1 VTAGIQGVVVEDV
14 VLEDALH
21 SFLLPTFVHTNF
33 VVLPLTFVVATDP
46 IFVQAPPEVAAN
58 VFDIEKEENNSAAIV
73 ILRIFAILKEYLE
86 IPRDNLHAYCLG
98 FPWILINCLG
108 LYSLLLRYG
117 HGWNGLWLMGEWEEG
132 LGVARD
138 RGIIDDELRGRLL
151 SLEFDREH
159 KQQGFPMRV
168 ALMLLG
174 SIVLLIPLFA
184 VTVRVLGP
192 DPSQLLIALVLLV
205 LGAIAEGIALL
216 VRRAKPLAFL
226 AGIIGSFAGIPL
238 GIAVVVLLPNDASGA
253 TGAVGSCIAA
263 VWSLLWF
270 RRTKGGIPVAVM
282 IGEIAVTIGLVSD
295 SVDLGTQNT
304 GVLLCVFGVVGALGA
319 IFGRIK
325 PSLPPLIAS
334 LIVVGV
340 GSAMQNSYG
349 GKVVAV
355 MGISISAVLF
365 LLAYKRSEA
374 LMASA
379 AAISTGVWGVV
390 LAATLTTGAFAPII
404 VAAVIGIALI
414 TWGLRLSRLQ
424 K

>member
-1 VTAGIQGVVVEDV
+1 
-14 VLEDALH
+14 
-21 SFLLPTFVHTNF
+21 
-33 VVLPLTFVVATDP
+33 
-46 IFVQAPPEVAAN
+46 
-58 VFDIEKEENNSAAIV
+58 
-73 ILRIFAILKEYLE
+73 
-86 IPRDNLHAYCLG
+86 
-98 FPWILINCLG
+98 
-108 LYSLLLRYG
+108 
-117 HGWNGLWLMGEWEEG
+117 
-132 LGVARD
+132 
-138 RGIIDDELRGRLL
+138 
-151 SLEFDREH
+151 
-159 KQQGFPMRV
+159 
-168 ALMLLG
+168 
-174 SIVLLIPLFA
+174 VLLIPLFA

-238 GIAVVVLLPNDASGA
+238 GIVVVVLLPNDASA
-253 TGAVGSCIAA
+253 ANGAVGSCIAA
-263 VWSLLWF
+263 LWSLLWF

-282 IGEIAVTIGLVSD
+282 IGEFAVFIGLVSD
-295 SVDLGTQNT
+295 LIGLNT
-304 GVLLCVFGVVGALGA
+304 ETVGVVLCVFGVVGALGA

-325 PSLPPLIAS
+325 PSLPPLVAS
-334 LIVVGV
+334 LIVIGV
-340 GSAMQNSYG
+340 GSAMQNSSG

-355 MGISISAVLF
+355 MGISLSAVLF

-379 AAISTGVWGVV
+379 AAISTGIWGVV

-404 VAAVIGIALI
+404 VAAVIGVALI

>member
-1 VTAGIQGVVVEDV
+1 
-14 VLEDALH
+14 
-21 SFLLPTFVHTNF
+21 
-33 VVLPLTFVVATDP
+33 
-46 IFVQAPPEVAAN
+46 
-58 VFDIEKEENNSAAIV
+58 
-73 ILRIFAILKEYLE
+73 
-86 IPRDNLHAYCLG
+86 
-98 FPWILINCLG
+98 
-108 LYSLLLRYG
+108 
-117 HGWNGLWLMGEWEEG
+117 MGEWEDG

-138 RGIIDDELRGRLL
+138 RGIIDEELRGRLM
-151 SLEFDREH
+151 SLEFAREQ
-159 KQQGFPMRV
+159 KQQGFPMRI

-205 LGAIAEGIALL
+205 LGAIAEAIALL

-238 GIAVVVLLPNDASGA
+238 GIAVVVLLPNDASA
-253 TGAVGSCIAA
+253 ANGAVGSCIAA
-263 VWSLLWF
+263 LWSLLWF

-282 IGEIAVTIGLVSD
+282 IGEIGVTIGFVGD

-340 GSAMQNSYG
+340 GSVMQNSYG

-404 VAAVIGIALI
+404 VAAVIGVALI

>member
-1 VTAGIQGVVVEDV
+1 
-14 VLEDALH
+14 
-21 SFLLPTFVHTNF
+21 
-33 VVLPLTFVVATDP
+33 
-46 IFVQAPPEVAAN
+46 
-58 VFDIEKEENNSAAIV
+58 
-73 ILRIFAILKEYLE
+73 
-86 IPRDNLHAYCLG
+86 
-98 FPWILINCLG
+98 
-108 LYSLLLRYG
+108 
-117 HGWNGLWLMGEWEEG
+117 MGEWEDG

-138 RGIIDDELRGRLL
+138 RGIIDEELQGRLM
-151 SLEFDREH
+151 SLEFAREQ
-159 KQQGFPMRV
+159 KQQGFPMRI

-205 LGAIAEGIALL
+205 LGAIAEGIAIL

-238 GIAVVVLLPNDASGA
+238 GIAVVVLLPNDASA
-253 TGAVGSCIAA
+253 ANGAVGSCIAA
-263 VWSLLWF
+263 LWSLLWF

-282 IGEIAVTIGLVSD
+282 IGEFAVFIGLVSD
-295 SVDLGTQNT
+295 LIGLNT
-304 GVLLCVFGVVGALGA
+304 ETVGVVLCVFGVAGALAA

-340 GSAMQNSYG
+340 GSLMQDAYD
-349 GKVVAV
+349 GKVATVI
-355 MGISISAVLF
+355 GISISAVLF

-379 AAISTGVWGVV
+379 AAISTGVWGVG
-390 LAATLTTGAFAPII
+390 LAATLTSGAFAPII
-404 VAAVIGIALI
+404 IAAVIGVALI
-414 TWGLRLSRLQ
+414 TLGLRLSRLQ

>member
-1 VTAGIQGVVVEDV
+1 
-14 VLEDALH
+14 
-21 SFLLPTFVHTNF
+21 
-33 VVLPLTFVVATDP
+33 
-46 IFVQAPPEVAAN
+46 
-58 VFDIEKEENNSAAIV
+58 
-73 ILRIFAILKEYLE
+73 
-86 IPRDNLHAYCLG
+86 
-98 FPWILINCLG
+98 
-108 LYSLLLRYG
+108 
-117 HGWNGLWLMGEWEEG
+117 MGEWEDG

-138 RGIIDDELRGRLL
+138 RGIIDEELQSRLM
-151 SLEFDREH
+151 SLEFAREQ
-159 KQQGFPMRV
+159 KQQGFPMRI

-238 GIAVVVLLPNDASGA
+238 GIAVVVLLPNDASA
-253 TGAVGSCIAA
+253 ANGAVGSCIAA
-263 VWSLLWF
+263 LWSLLWF

-282 IGEIAVTIGLVSD
+282 IGEFAVFIGLVSD
-295 SVDLGTQNT
+295 LIGLNT
-304 GVLLCVFGVVGALGA
+304 ETVGVVLCVFGVVGALGA

-340 GSAMQNSYG
+340 GSLMQDAYD
-349 GKVVAV
+349 GKVATVI
-355 MGISISAVLF
+355 GISISAVLF

-379 AAISTGVWGVV
+379 AAISTGVWGVG
-390 LAATLTTGAFAPII
+390 LAATLTSGAFAPII
-404 VAAVIGIALI
+404 IAAVIGVALI
-414 TWGLRLSRLQ
+414 TLGLRLSRLQ

>member
-1 VTAGIQGVVVEDV
+1 MW
-14 VLEDALH
+14 
-21 SFLLPTFVHTNF
+21 S
-33 VVLPLTFVVATDP
+33 
-46 IFVQAPPEVAAN
+46 
-58 VFDIEKEENNSAAIV
+58 
-73 ILRIFAILKEYLE
+73 
-86 IPRDNLHAYCLG
+86 
-98 FPWILINCLG
+98 
-108 LYSLLLRYG
+108 
-117 HGWNGLWLMGEWEEG
+117 MGEWEDG
-132 LGVARD
+132 LGVARE
-138 RGIIDDELRGRLL
+138 RGIIDEELQSRLM
-151 SLEFDREH
+151 SLEFAREQ
-159 KQQGFPMRV
+159 KQQGFPMRI

-238 GIAVVVLLPNDASGA
+238 GIAVVVLLPNDASA
-253 TGAVGSCIAA
+253 ANGAVGSCIAA
-263 VWSLLWF
+263 LWSLLWF

-282 IGEIAVTIGLVSD
+282 IGEFAVFIGLVSD
-295 SVDLGTQNT
+295 LIGLNT
-304 GVLLCVFGVVGALGA
+304 ETVGVVLCVFGVAGALAA

-340 GSAMQNSYG
+340 GSLMQDAYD
-349 GKVVAV
+349 GKVATVI
-355 MGISISAVLF
+355 GISISAVLF

-379 AAISTGVWGVV
+379 AAISTGVWGVG
-390 LAATLTTGAFAPII
+390 LAATLTSGAFAPII
-404 VAAVIGIALI
+404 IAAVIGVALI
-414 TWGLRLSRLQ
+414 TLGLRLSRLQ

>member
-1 VTAGIQGVVVEDV
+1 
-14 VLEDALH
+14 
-21 SFLLPTFVHTNF
+21 
-33 VVLPLTFVVATDP
+33 
-46 IFVQAPPEVAAN
+46 
-58 VFDIEKEENNSAAIV
+58 
-73 ILRIFAILKEYLE
+73 
-86 IPRDNLHAYCLG
+86 
-98 FPWILINCLG
+98 
-108 LYSLLLRYG
+108 
-117 HGWNGLWLMGEWEEG
+117 MGEWEDG

-138 RGIIDDELRGRLL
+138 RGIIDEELRGRLM
-151 SLEFDREH
+151 SLEFAREQ
-159 KQQGFPMRV
+159 KQQGFPMRI

-238 GIAVVVLLPNDASGA
+238 GIAVVVLLPNDASVA

-263 VWSLLWF
+263 LWSLLWF

-282 IGEIAVTIGLVSD
+282 IGEFAVFIGLVSD
-295 SVDLGTQNT
+295 LIGLNT
-304 GVLLCVFGVVGALGA
+304 ETVGVVLCVFGVAGALAA

-340 GSAMQNSYG
+340 GSLMQDAYD
-349 GKVVAV
+349 GKVATVI
-355 MGISISAVLF
+355 GISISAVLF

-404 VAAVIGIALI
+404 VAAVIGVALI

>member
-1 VTAGIQGVVVEDV
+1 
-14 VLEDALH
+14 
-21 SFLLPTFVHTNF
+21 
-33 VVLPLTFVVATDP
+33 
-46 IFVQAPPEVAAN
+46 
-58 VFDIEKEENNSAAIV
+58 
-73 ILRIFAILKEYLE
+73 
-86 IPRDNLHAYCLG
+86 
-98 FPWILINCLG
+98 
-108 LYSLLLRYG
+108 
-117 HGWNGLWLMGEWEEG
+117 MGEWEDG
-132 LGVARD
+132 LGVARE
-138 RGIIDDELRGRLL
+138 RGIIDEELQGRLM
-151 SLEFDREH
+151 SLEFAREQ

-205 LGAIAEGIALL
+205 LGAIAEAIALL

-238 GIAVVVLLPNDASGA
+238 GIAVVVLLPNDASA
-253 TGAVGSCIAA
+253 ANGAVGSCIAA
-263 VWSLLWF
+263 LWSLLWF

-282 IGEIAVTIGLVSD
+282 IGEFAVFIGLVSD
-295 SVDLGTQNT
+295 LIGLNT
-304 GVLLCVFGVVGALGA
+304 ETVGVVLCVFGVAGALAA

-340 GSAMQNSYG
+340 GSLMQDAYD
-349 GKVVAV
+349 GKVATVI
-355 MGISISAVLF
+355 GISISAVLF

-379 AAISTGVWGVV
+379 AAISTGVWGVG
-390 LAATLTTGAFAPII
+390 LAATLTSGAFAPII
-404 VAAVIGIALI
+404 IAAVIGVALI
-414 TWGLRLSRLQ
+414 TLGLRLSRLQ

>member
-1 VTAGIQGVVVEDV
+1 
-14 VLEDALH
+14 
-21 SFLLPTFVHTNF
+21 
-33 VVLPLTFVVATDP
+33 
-46 IFVQAPPEVAAN
+46 
-58 VFDIEKEENNSAAIV
+58 
-73 ILRIFAILKEYLE
+73 
-86 IPRDNLHAYCLG
+86 
-98 FPWILINCLG
+98 
-108 LYSLLLRYG
+108 
-117 HGWNGLWLMGEWEEG
+117 MGEWEDG
-132 LGVARD
+132 LGVARE
-138 RGIIDDELRGRLL
+138 RGIIDEELQSRLM
-151 SLEFDREH
+151 SLEFAREQ
-159 KQQGFPMRV
+159 KQQGFPMRI
-168 ALMLLG
+168 ALMVLG

-205 LGAIAEGIALL
+205 LGAIAEAIAQL

-226 AGIIGSFAGIPL
+226 AGIIGAFAGIPL
-238 GIAVVVLLPNDASGA
+238 GIAVVVLLPNDASA
-253 TGAVGSCIAA
+253 ANGAVGSCIAA

-270 RRTKGGIPVAVM
+270 KRTKGGIPVAVF
-282 IGEIAVTIGLVSD
+282 IGECAVLIGLVSD
-295 SVDLGTQNT
+295 LIGLNTQNT

-340 GSAMQNSYG
+340 GSVMQNSYG

-355 MGISISAVLF
+355 MGISLSAVLF

-404 VAAVIGIALI
+404 IAAVIGVALI
-414 TWGLRLSRLQ
+414 TLGLRLSRLQ

>member
-1 VTAGIQGVVVEDV
+1 
-14 VLEDALH
+14 
-21 SFLLPTFVHTNF
+21 
-33 VVLPLTFVVATDP
+33 
-46 IFVQAPPEVAAN
+46 
-58 VFDIEKEENNSAAIV
+58 
-73 ILRIFAILKEYLE
+73 
-86 IPRDNLHAYCLG
+86 
-98 FPWILINCLG
+98 
-108 LYSLLLRYG
+108 
-117 HGWNGLWLMGEWEEG
+117 MGEWEDG
-132 LGVARD
+132 LGVARE
-138 RGIIDDELRGRLL
+138 RGIIDEELQSRLM
-151 SLEFDREH
+151 SLEFAREQ
-159 KQQGFPMRV
+159 KQQGFPMRI

-238 GIAVVVLLPNDASGA
+238 GIAVVVLLPNDASA
-253 TGAVGSCIAA
+253 ANGAVGSCIAA
-263 VWSLLWF
+263 LWSLLWF

-282 IGEIAVTIGLVSD
+282 IGEFAVFIGLVSD
-295 SVDLGTQNT
+295 LIGLNT
-304 GVLLCVFGVVGALGA
+304 ETVGVVLCVFGVAGALGA

-340 GSAMQNSYG
+340 GSLMQDAYD
-349 GKVVAV
+349 GKVATVI
-355 MGISISAVLF
+355 GISISAVLF

-379 AAISTGVWGVV
+379 AAISTGVWGVG
-390 LAATLTTGAFAPII
+390 LAATLTSGAFAPII
-404 VAAVIGIALI
+404 IAAVIGVALI
-414 TWGLRLSRLQ
+414 TLGLRLSRLQ

>member
-1 VTAGIQGVVVEDV
+1 
-14 VLEDALH
+14 
-21 SFLLPTFVHTNF
+21 
-33 VVLPLTFVVATDP
+33 
-46 IFVQAPPEVAAN
+46 
-58 VFDIEKEENNSAAIV
+58 
-73 ILRIFAILKEYLE
+73 
-86 IPRDNLHAYCLG
+86 
-98 FPWILINCLG
+98 
-108 LYSLLLRYG
+108 
-117 HGWNGLWLMGEWEEG
+117 MGEWEDG
-132 LGVARD
+132 LEVARD
-138 RGIIDDELRGRLL
+138 RGIIDEEMQGRLM
-151 SLEFDREH
+151 SLEFAREQ
-159 KQQGFPMRV
+159 KQQGFPMRI

-238 GIAVVVLLPNDASGA
+238 GIAGVVLLPNDASA
-253 TGAVGSCIAA
+253 ANGAVGSCIAA
-263 VWSLLWF
+263 LWSLLWF
-270 RRTKGGIPVAVM
+270 RRTKGGIPVAVV
-282 IGEIAVTIGLVSD
+282 IGEFAVFIGLVSD
-295 SVDLGTQNT
+295 LIGLNT
-304 GVLLCVFGVVGALGA
+304 ETVGVVLCVFGVAGALAA

-340 GSAMQNSYG
+340 GSLMQDAYD
-349 GKVVAV
+349 GKVATVI
-355 MGISISAVLF
+355 GISISAVLF

-379 AAISTGVWGVV
+379 AAISTGVWGVG
-390 LAATLTTGAFAPII
+390 LAATLTSGAFAPII
-404 VAAVIGIALI
+404 IAAVIGVALI
-414 TWGLRLSRLQ
+414 TLGLRLSRLQ

>member
-1 VTAGIQGVVVEDV
+1 
-14 VLEDALH
+14 
-21 SFLLPTFVHTNF
+21 
-33 VVLPLTFVVATDP
+33 
-46 IFVQAPPEVAAN
+46 
-58 VFDIEKEENNSAAIV
+58 
-73 ILRIFAILKEYLE
+73 
-86 IPRDNLHAYCLG
+86 
-98 FPWILINCLG
+98 
-108 LYSLLLRYG
+108 
-117 HGWNGLWLMGEWEEG
+117 MGEWEDG

-138 RGIIDDELRGRLL
+138 RGIIDEELQSRLML
-151 SLEFDREH
+151 LEFDREH

-238 GIAVVVLLPNDASGA
+238 GIAVVVLLPNDASA
-253 TGAVGSCIAA
+253 ANGAVGSCIAA
-263 VWSLLWF
+263 LWSLLWF

-282 IGEIAVTIGLVSD
+282 IGEFAVFIGLVSD
-295 SVDLGTQNT
+295 LIGLNT
-304 GVLLCVFGVVGALGA
+304 ETVGVVLCVFGVAGALAA

-340 GSAMQNSYG
+340 GSLMQDAYD
-349 GKVVAV
+349 GKVATVI
-355 MGISISAVLF
+355 GISISAVLF

-379 AAISTGVWGVV
+379 AAISTGVWGVG
-390 LAATLTTGAFAPII
+390 LAATLTSGAFAPII
-404 VAAVIGIALI
+404 IAAVIGVALI
-414 TWGLRLSRLQ
+414 TLGLRLSRLQ

>member
-1 VTAGIQGVVVEDV
+1 
-14 VLEDALH
+14 
-21 SFLLPTFVHTNF
+21 
-33 VVLPLTFVVATDP
+33 
-46 IFVQAPPEVAAN
+46 
-58 VFDIEKEENNSAAIV
+58 
-73 ILRIFAILKEYLE
+73 
-86 IPRDNLHAYCLG
+86 
-98 FPWILINCLG
+98 
-108 LYSLLLRYG
+108 
-117 HGWNGLWLMGEWEEG
+117 MGEWEDG

-138 RGIIDDELRGRLL
+138 RGIIDEELQSRLM
-151 SLEFDREH
+151 SLEFAREQ
-159 KQQGFPMRV
+159 KQQGFPMRI

-238 GIAVVVLLPNDASGA
+238 GIAVVVLLPNDASA
-253 TGAVGSCIAA
+253 ANGAVGSCIAA
-263 VWSLLWF
+263 LWSLLWF

-282 IGEIAVTIGLVSD
+282 IGEFAVFIGLVSD
-295 SVDLGTQNT
+295 LIGLNT
-304 GVLLCVFGVVGALGA
+304 ETVGVVLCVFGVAGALAA

-340 GSAMQNSYG
+340 GSLMQDAYD
-349 GKVVAV
+349 GKVATVI
-355 MGISISAVLF
+355 GISISAVLF

-379 AAISTGVWGVV
+379 AAISTGVWGVG

-404 VAAVIGIALI
+404 VAAVIGVALI

>member
-1 VTAGIQGVVVEDV
+1 
-14 VLEDALH
+14 
-21 SFLLPTFVHTNF
+21 
-33 VVLPLTFVVATDP
+33 
-46 IFVQAPPEVAAN
+46 
-58 VFDIEKEENNSAAIV
+58 
-73 ILRIFAILKEYLE
+73 
-86 IPRDNLHAYCLG
+86 
-98 FPWILINCLG
+98 
-108 LYSLLLRYG
+108 
-117 HGWNGLWLMGEWEEG
+117 MGEWEDG

-138 RGIIDDELRGRLL
+138 RGIIDEELQSRLRL
-151 SLEFDREH
+151 LEFDREH

-205 LGAIAEGIALL
+205 LGAIAEAIALL

-238 GIAVVVLLPNDASGA
+238 GIAVVVLLPNDASVA

-263 VWSLLWF
+263 LWSLLWF

-282 IGEIAVTIGLVSD
+282 IGEIGVTIGFVGD

-379 AAISTGVWGVV
+379 AAISTGAWGVV

-404 VAAVIGIALI
+404 VAAAIGVALI

>member
-1 VTAGIQGVVVEDV
+1 
-14 VLEDALH
+14 
-21 SFLLPTFVHTNF
+21 
-33 VVLPLTFVVATDP
+33 
-46 IFVQAPPEVAAN
+46 
-58 VFDIEKEENNSAAIV
+58 
-73 ILRIFAILKEYLE
+73 
-86 IPRDNLHAYCLG
+86 
-98 FPWILINCLG
+98 
-108 LYSLLLRYG
+108 
-117 HGWNGLWLMGEWEEG
+117 MGEWEDG

-138 RGIIDDELRGRLL
+138 RGIIDEELQGRLM
-151 SLEFDREH
+151 SLEFAREQ
-159 KQQGFPMRV
+159 KQQGFPMRI

-238 GIAVVVLLPNDASGA
+238 GIAVVVLLPNDASA
-253 TGAVGSCIAA
+253 ANGAVGSCIAA
-263 VWSLLWF
+263 LWSLLWF

-282 IGEIAVTIGLVSD
+282 IGEFAVFIGLVSD
-295 SVDLGTQNT
+295 LIGLNT
-304 GVLLCVFGVVGALGA
+304 ETVGVVLCVFGVAGALAA

-340 GSAMQNSYG
+340 GSLMQDAYD
-349 GKVVAV
+349 GKVATVI
-355 MGISISAVLF
+355 GISISAVLF

-379 AAISTGVWGVV
+379 AAISTGVWGVG

-404 VAAVIGIALI
+404 VAAVIGVALI

>member
-1 VTAGIQGVVVEDV
+1 MIAVVCVSAKSRNALWLRHGLDGFGV
-14 VLEDALH
+14 
-21 SFLLPTFVHTNF
+21 
-33 VVLPLTFVVATDP
+33 
-46 IFVQAPPEVAAN
+46 Q
-58 VFDIEKEENNSAAIV
+58 
-73 ILRIFAILKEYLE
+73 
-86 IPRDNLHAYCLG
+86 
-98 FPWILINCLG
+98 
-108 LYSLLLRYG
+108 
-117 HGWNGLWLMGEWEEG
+117 LMGEWEDG
-132 LGVARD
+132 LAVARD
-138 RGIIDDELRGRLL
+138 RGIIDEELQGRLM

-238 GIAVVVLLPNDASGA
+238 GIAVVVLLPNDASVA
-253 TGAVGSCIAA
+253 TGAVGSCLAA

-282 IGEIAVTIGLVSD
+282 IGEIAVTIGLVGD
-295 SVDLGTQNT
+295 SVDISAQNT

-355 MGISISAVLF
+355 MGISLSAVLF

-404 VAAVIGIALI
+404 VAAVIGVALI

>member
-1 VTAGIQGVVVEDV
+1 MW
-14 VLEDALH
+14 
-21 SFLLPTFVHTNF
+21 S
-33 VVLPLTFVVATDP
+33 
-46 IFVQAPPEVAAN
+46 
-58 VFDIEKEENNSAAIV
+58 
-73 ILRIFAILKEYLE
+73 
-86 IPRDNLHAYCLG
+86 
-98 FPWILINCLG
+98 
-108 LYSLLLRYG
+108 
-117 HGWNGLWLMGEWEEG
+117 MGEWEDG

-138 RGIIDDELRGRLL
+138 RGIIDEELQSRLM
-151 SLEFDREH
+151 SLEFAREQ
-159 KQQGFPMRV
+159 KQQGFPMRI

-205 LGAIAEGIALL
+205 LGAIAEGIAIL

-238 GIAVVVLLPNDASGA
+238 GIAVVVLLPNDASA
-253 TGAVGSCIAA
+253 ANGAVGSCIAA
-263 VWSLLWF
+263 LWSLLWF

-282 IGEIAVTIGLVSD
+282 IGEFAVFIGLVSD
-295 SVDLGTQNT
+295 LIGLNT
-304 GVLLCVFGVVGALGA
+304 ETVGVVLCVFGVAGALAA

-340 GSAMQNSYG
+340 GSLMQDAYD
-349 GKVVAV
+349 GKVATVI
-355 MGISISAVLF
+355 GISISAVLF

-379 AAISTGVWGVV
+379 AAISTGVWGVG
-390 LAATLTTGAFAPII
+390 LAATLTSGAFAPII
-404 VAAVIGIALI
+404 IAAVIGVALI
-414 TWGLRLSRLQ
+414 TLGLRLSRLQ

>member
-1 VTAGIQGVVVEDV
+1 
-14 VLEDALH
+14 
-21 SFLLPTFVHTNF
+21 
-33 VVLPLTFVVATDP
+33 
-46 IFVQAPPEVAAN
+46 
-58 VFDIEKEENNSAAIV
+58 
-73 ILRIFAILKEYLE
+73 
-86 IPRDNLHAYCLG
+86 
-98 FPWILINCLG
+98 
-108 LYSLLLRYG
+108 
-117 HGWNGLWLMGEWEEG
+117 MGEWEDG

-138 RGIIDDELRGRLL
+138 RGIIDEELQGRLM
-151 SLEFDREH
+151 SLEFAREQ
-159 KQQGFPMRV
+159 KQQGFPMRI

-205 LGAIAEGIALL
+205 LGAIAEGIAIL

-238 GIAVVVLLPNDASGA
+238 GIAVVVLLPNDASA
-253 TGAVGSCIAA
+253 ANGAVGSCIAA
-263 VWSLLWF
+263 LWSLLWF

-282 IGEIAVTIGLVSD
+282 IGEFAVFIGLVSD
-295 SVDLGTQNT
+295 LIGLNT
-304 GVLLCVFGVVGALGA
+304 ETVGVVLCVFGVAGALAA

-340 GSAMQNSYG
+340 GSLMQDDYD
-349 GKVVAV
+349 GKVATVI
-355 MGISISAVLF
+355 GISISAVLF

-379 AAISTGVWGVV
+379 AAISTGVWGVG
-390 LAATLTTGAFAPII
+390 LAATLTSGAFAPII
-404 VAAVIGIALI
+404 IAAVIGVALI
-414 TWGLRLSRLQ
+414 TLGLRLSRLQ

>member
-1 VTAGIQGVVVEDV
+1 
-14 VLEDALH
+14 
-21 SFLLPTFVHTNF
+21 
-33 VVLPLTFVVATDP
+33 
-46 IFVQAPPEVAAN
+46 
-58 VFDIEKEENNSAAIV
+58 
-73 ILRIFAILKEYLE
+73 
-86 IPRDNLHAYCLG
+86 
-98 FPWILINCLG
+98 
-108 LYSLLLRYG
+108 
-117 HGWNGLWLMGEWEEG
+117 MGEWEDG
-132 LGVARD
+132 LGVARE
-138 RGIIDDELRGRLL
+138 RGIIDEELQGRLM
-151 SLEFDREH
+151 SLEFAREQ
-159 KQQGFPMRV
+159 KQQGFPMRI

-205 LGAIAEGIALL
+205 LGAIAEGIALM

-238 GIAVVVLLPNDASGA
+238 GIAVVVLLPNDASA
-253 TGAVGSCIAA
+253 ANGAVGSCIAA
-263 VWSLLWF
+263 LWSLLWF

-282 IGEIAVTIGLVSD
+282 IGEFAVFIGLVSD
-295 SVDLGTQNT
+295 LIGLNT
-304 GVLLCVFGVVGALGA
+304 ETVGVVLCVFGVAGALAA

-340 GSAMQNSYG
+340 GSLMQDAYD
-349 GKVVAV
+349 GKVATVI
-355 MGISISAVLF
+355 GISISAVLF

-379 AAISTGVWGVV
+379 AAISTGVWGVG
-390 LAATLTTGAFAPII
+390 LAATLTSGAFAPII
-404 VAAVIGIALI
+404 IAAVIGVALI
-414 TWGLRLSRLQ
+414 TLGLRLSRLQ

>member
-1 VTAGIQGVVVEDV
+1 
-14 VLEDALH
+14 
-21 SFLLPTFVHTNF
+21 
-33 VVLPLTFVVATDP
+33 
-46 IFVQAPPEVAAN
+46 
-58 VFDIEKEENNSAAIV
+58 
-73 ILRIFAILKEYLE
+73 
-86 IPRDNLHAYCLG
+86 
-98 FPWILINCLG
+98 
-108 LYSLLLRYG
+108 
-117 HGWNGLWLMGEWEEG
+117 MGEWEEG
-132 LGVARD
+132 LGVARE
-138 RGIIDDELRGRLL
+138 RGIIDEELQSRLM
-151 SLEFDREH
+151 SLEFAREQ
-159 KQQGFPMRV
+159 KQQGFPMRI

-238 GIAVVVLLPNDASGA
+238 GIAVVVLLPNDASA
-253 TGAVGSCIAA
+253 ANGAVGSCIAA
-263 VWSLLWF
+263 LWSLLWF
-270 RRTKGGIPVAVM
+270 RRTKGGISVAVM
-282 IGEIAVTIGLVSD
+282 IGEFAVFIGLVSD
-295 SVDLGTQNT
+295 LIGLNT
-304 GVLLCVFGVVGALGA
+304 ETVGVVLCVFGVAGALAA

-340 GSAMQNSYG
+340 GSLMQDSYD
-349 GKVVAV
+349 GKVATVI
-355 MGISISAVLF
+355 GISISAVLF

-379 AAISTGVWGVV
+379 AAISTGVWGVG
-390 LAATLTTGAFAPII
+390 LAATLTSGAFAPII
-404 VAAVIGIALI
+404 IAAVIGVALI
-414 TWGLRLSRLQ
+414 TLGLRLSRLQ

>member
-1 VTAGIQGVVVEDV
+1 
-14 VLEDALH
+14 
-21 SFLLPTFVHTNF
+21 
-33 VVLPLTFVVATDP
+33 
-46 IFVQAPPEVAAN
+46 
-58 VFDIEKEENNSAAIV
+58 
-73 ILRIFAILKEYLE
+73 
-86 IPRDNLHAYCLG
+86 
-98 FPWILINCLG
+98 
-108 LYSLLLRYG
+108 
-117 HGWNGLWLMGEWEEG
+117 MGEWEDG

-138 RGIIDDELRGRLL
+138 RGIIDEELRGRLM
-151 SLEFDREH
+151 SLEFAREQ
-159 KQQGFPMRV
+159 KQQGFPMRI

-205 LGAIAEGIALL
+205 LGAIAEGIAIL

-238 GIAVVVLLPNDASGA
+238 GIAVVVLLPNDASA
-253 TGAVGSCIAA
+253 ANGAVGSCIAA
-263 VWSLLWF
+263 LWSLLWF

-282 IGEIAVTIGLVSD
+282 IGEFAVFIGLVSD
-295 SVDLGTQNT
+295 LIGLNT
-304 GVLLCVFGVVGALGA
+304 ETVGVVLCVFGVAGALAA

-340 GSAMQNSYG
+340 GSLMQDAYD
-349 GKVVAV
+349 GKVATVI
-355 MGISISAVLF
+355 GISISAVLF

-379 AAISTGVWGVV
+379 AAISTGVWGVG
-390 LAATLTTGAFAPII
+390 LAATLTSGAFAPII
-404 VAAVIGIALI
+404 IAAVIGVALI
-414 TWGLRLSRLQ
+414 TLGLRLSRLQ

>member
-1 VTAGIQGVVVEDV
+1 
-14 VLEDALH
+14 
-21 SFLLPTFVHTNF
+21 
-33 VVLPLTFVVATDP
+33 
-46 IFVQAPPEVAAN
+46 
-58 VFDIEKEENNSAAIV
+58 
-73 ILRIFAILKEYLE
+73 
-86 IPRDNLHAYCLG
+86 
-98 FPWILINCLG
+98 
-108 LYSLLLRYG
+108 
-117 HGWNGLWLMGEWEEG
+117 MGEWEDG

-138 RGIIDDELRGRLL
+138 RGIIDEELQARLM

-159 KQQGFPMRV
+159 KQQGFPMRI
-168 ALMLLG
+168 ALLLLG

-238 GIAVVVLLPNDASGA
+238 GIAVVVLLPNDASA
-253 TGAVGSCIAA
+253 ANGAVGSCIAA
-263 VWSLLWF
+263 LWSLLWF

-282 IGEIAVTIGLVSD
+282 IGEFAVFIGLVSD
-295 SVDLGTQNT
+295 LIGLNT
-304 GVLLCVFGVVGALGA
+304 ETVGVLVSVFGVVGALGA

-325 PSLPPLIAS
+325 PSLPPLVAS
-334 LIVVGV
+334 LIVIGV
-340 GSAMQNSYG
+340 GSLMQNSYG

-355 MGISISAVLF
+355 MGISISAGLF

-404 VAAVIGIALI
+404 VAAVIGVALI

>member
-1 VTAGIQGVVVEDV
+1 
-14 VLEDALH
+14 
-21 SFLLPTFVHTNF
+21 
-33 VVLPLTFVVATDP
+33 
-46 IFVQAPPEVAAN
+46 
-58 VFDIEKEENNSAAIV
+58 
-73 ILRIFAILKEYLE
+73 
-86 IPRDNLHAYCLG
+86 
-98 FPWILINCLG
+98 
-108 LYSLLLRYG
+108 
-117 HGWNGLWLMGEWEEG
+117 MGEWEDG
-132 LGVARD
+132 LGVARE
-138 RGIIDDELRGRLL
+138 RGIIDEELQSRLM
-151 SLEFDREH
+151 SLEFAREQ
-159 KQQGFPMRV
+159 KQQGFPMRI

-205 LGAIAEGIALL
+205 LGAIAEGIAIL

-238 GIAVVVLLPNDASGA
+238 GIAVVVLLPNDASA
-253 TGAVGSCIAA
+253 ANGAVGSCIAA
-263 VWSLLWF
+263 LWSLLWF

-282 IGEIAVTIGLVSD
+282 IGEFAVFIGLVSD
-295 SVDLGTQNT
+295 LIGLNT
-304 GVLLCVFGVVGALGA
+304 ETVGVVLCVFGVAGALAA

-340 GSAMQNSYG
+340 GSLMQDAYD
-349 GKVVAV
+349 GKVATVI
-355 MGISISAVLF
+355 GISISAVLF

-379 AAISTGVWGVV
+379 AAISTGVWGVG
-390 LAATLTTGAFAPII
+390 LAATLTSGAFAPII
-404 VAAVIGIALI
+404 IAAVIGVALI
-414 TWGLRLSRLQ
+414 TLGFRLSRLQ

>member
-1 VTAGIQGVVVEDV
+1 V
-14 VLEDALH
+14 
-21 SFLLPTFVHTNF
+21 
-33 VVLPLTFVVATDP
+33 
-46 IFVQAPPEVAAN
+46 
-58 VFDIEKEENNSAAIV
+58 
-73 ILRIFAILKEYLE
+73 
-86 IPRDNLHAYCLG
+86 
-98 FPWILINCLG
+98 
-108 LYSLLLRYG
+108 
-117 HGWNGLWLMGEWEEG
+117 WLMGEWEDG

-138 RGIIDDELRGRLL
+138 RGIIDEELQGRLM
-151 SLEFDREH
+151 SLEFAREQ
-159 KQQGFPMRV
+159 KQQGFPMRI

-205 LGAIAEGIALL
+205 LGAIAEGIAIL

-238 GIAVVVLLPNDASGA
+238 GIAVVVLLPNDASA
-253 TGAVGSCIAA
+253 ANGAVGSCIAA
-263 VWSLLWF
+263 LWSLLWF

-282 IGEIAVTIGLVSD
+282 IGEFAVFIGLVSD
-295 SVDLGTQNT
+295 LIGLNT
-304 GVLLCVFGVVGALGA
+304 ETVGVVLCVFGVAGSLGA

-340 GSAMQNSYG
+340 GSLMQDAYD
-349 GKVVAV
+349 GKVATVI
-355 MGISISAVLF
+355 GISISAVLF

-379 AAISTGVWGVV
+379 AAISTGVWGVG
-390 LAATLTTGAFAPII
+390 LAATLTSGAFAPII
-404 VAAVIGIALI
+404 VAAAIGIALI

>member
-1 VTAGIQGVVVEDV
+1 
-14 VLEDALH
+14 
-21 SFLLPTFVHTNF
+21 
-33 VVLPLTFVVATDP
+33 
-46 IFVQAPPEVAAN
+46 
-58 VFDIEKEENNSAAIV
+58 
-73 ILRIFAILKEYLE
+73 
-86 IPRDNLHAYCLG
+86 
-98 FPWILINCLG
+98 
-108 LYSLLLRYG
+108 
-117 HGWNGLWLMGEWEEG
+117 MGEWEDG

-138 RGIIDDELRGRLL
+138 RGIIDEELQSRLM
-151 SLEFDREH
+151 SLEFAREQ
-159 KQQGFPMRV
+159 KQQGFPMRI

-238 GIAVVVLLPNDASGA
+238 GIAVVVLLPNDASVA

-263 VWSLLWF
+263 LWSLLWF

-282 IGEIAVTIGLVSD
+282 IGEFAVFIGLVSD
-295 SVDLGTQNT
+295 LIGLNT
-304 GVLLCVFGVVGALGA
+304 ETVGVVLCVFGVAGALAA

-340 GSAMQNSYG
+340 GSLMQDAYD
-349 GKVVAV
+349 GKVATVI
-355 MGISISAVLF
+355 GISISAVLF

-379 AAISTGVWGVV
+379 AAISTGVWGVG
-390 LAATLTTGAFAPII
+390 LAATLTSGAFAPII
-404 VAAVIGIALI
+404 IAAVIGVALI
-414 TWGLRLSRLQ
+414 TLGLRLSRLQ

>member
-1 VTAGIQGVVVEDV
+1 
-14 VLEDALH
+14 
-21 SFLLPTFVHTNF
+21 
-33 VVLPLTFVVATDP
+33 
-46 IFVQAPPEVAAN
+46 
-58 VFDIEKEENNSAAIV
+58 
-73 ILRIFAILKEYLE
+73 
-86 IPRDNLHAYCLG
+86 
-98 FPWILINCLG
+98 
-108 LYSLLLRYG
+108 
-117 HGWNGLWLMGEWEEG
+117 MGEWEDG

-138 RGIIDDELRGRLL
+138 RGIIDEELQGRLM
-151 SLEFDREH
+151 SLEFAREQ
-159 KQQGFPMRV
+159 KQQGFPMRI

-238 GIAVVVLLPNDASGA
+238 GIAVVVLLPNDASA
-253 TGAVGSCIAA
+253 ANGAVGSCIAA
-263 VWSLLWF
+263 LWSLLWF

-282 IGEIAVTIGLVSD
+282 IGEFAVFIGLVSD
-295 SVDLGTQNT
+295 LIGLNT
-304 GVLLCVFGVVGALGA
+304 ETVGVVLCVFGVAGALGA

-340 GSAMQNSYG
+340 GSLMQDAYD
-349 GKVVAV
+349 GKVATVI
-355 MGISISAVLF
+355 GISISAVLF
-365 LLAYKRSEA
+365 LLAYKRSEP

-379 AAISTGVWGVV
+379 AAISTGVWGVG
-390 LAATLTTGAFAPII
+390 LAATLTSGAFAPII
-404 VAAVIGIALI
+404 IAAVIGVALI
-414 TWGLRLSRLQ
+414 TLGFRLSRLQ

>member
-1 VTAGIQGVVVEDV
+1 
-14 VLEDALH
+14 
-21 SFLLPTFVHTNF
+21 
-33 VVLPLTFVVATDP
+33 
-46 IFVQAPPEVAAN
+46 
-58 VFDIEKEENNSAAIV
+58 
-73 ILRIFAILKEYLE
+73 
-86 IPRDNLHAYCLG
+86 
-98 FPWILINCLG
+98 
-108 LYSLLLRYG
+108 
-117 HGWNGLWLMGEWEEG
+117 MGEWEDG

-138 RGIIDDELRGRLL
+138 RGIIDEELQGRLM
-151 SLEFDREH
+151 SLEFAREQ
-159 KQQGFPMRV
+159 KQQGFPMRM

-205 LGAIAEGIALL
+205 LGAIAEAIALL

-238 GIAVVVLLPNDASGA
+238 GIAVVVLLPNDASA
-253 TGAVGSCIAA
+253 ANGAVGSCIAA
-263 VWSLLWF
+263 LWSLLWF
-270 RRTKGGIPVAVM
+270 RRTKGGIPIAVM

-304 GVLLCVFGVVGALGA
+304 GVLLCVFGVAGALGA

-404 VAAVIGIALI
+404 VAAVIGVALI